1 MLLICKIRNNFSF
14 PFDYFA
20 EILDIMQRL
29 SENPYIL
36 CFLHKADPD
45 LINDPDFEVALE
57 FVKEKIKTLML
68 GRPFEFDMYVTSI
81 YAFFSNE
88 PKFSKYIKDVLK
100 DQQSLTDPMLRKVE
114 GLSDV
119 LSTTLNAVMNL
130 ANSVG
135 EQLSKMEYRLEQM
148 EQTVGKIQY
157 DMQYT
162 DLPKPAKAHQEM
174 PGGAQYKP
182 IQLQINP
189 AIKEIESKAIDPI
202 ETSKKFKEYPLEF
215 LRKRNFRRHQKV

>member
-1 MLLICKIRNNFSF
+1 
-14 PFDYFA
+14 
-20 EILDIMQRL
+20 MQRL

-57 FVKEKIKTLML
+57 FVKEKIKTLMP

-162 DLPKPAKAHQEM
+162 DLPKACESTPRNAWRS
-174 PGGAQYKP
+174 
-182 IQLQINP
+182 
-189 AIKEIESKAIDPI
+189 AI
-202 ETSKKFKEYPLEF
+202 
-215 LRKRNFRRHQKV
+215 